1 VPRFAIH
8 HIALVATV
16 ASGLACGASTAGT
29 ASQSGAP
36 TSAPRSDRS
45 TISAEELKE
54 TRETSLYNAI
64 QRIRPDWLRS
74 RGATSIQSGM
84 AGNPGPDQ
92 IFVYQDVQRLGTI
105 DILKSMNITQ
115 ATSLKFYTASEAQM
129 RFGTGNPNGAIQI
142 ITAP

>member
-1 VPRFAIH
+1 MI
-8 HIALVATV
+8 
-16 ASGLACGASTAGT
+16 SG
-29 ASQSGAP
+29 
-36 TSAPRSDRS
+36 
-45 TISAEELKE
+45 EELKA

-74 RGATSIQSGM
+74 RGATSIQGGM

-92 IFVYQDVQRLGTI
+92 IFVYQDLQRLGTL
-105 DILKSMNITQ
+105 DILKSMNISQ

-142 ITAP
+142 LTAP